1 MSGIHTV
8 VGSTLNDCKIIEML
22 PVRLV
27 VKMVK
32 LTKYIDLIG
41 NFKIKLYFISKY
53 RKNVLALSV
62 NM

>member
-22 PVRLV
+22 LVRLV

-32 LTKYIDLIG
+32 LTKFIDMKG
-41 NFKIKLYFISKY
+41 NFYISTLFHLKVQT
-53 RKNVLALSV
+53 K
-62 NM
+62 MI

>member
-22 PVRLV
+22 LVRLV

-32 LTKYIDLIG
+32 LTKFIDMKG
-41 NFKIKLYFISKY
+41 NFYINTLFYLKVQTKMF
-53 RKNVLALSV
+53 
-62 NM
+62 